1 MTLAVAILIIAG
13 GLFLSGFFSGS
24 ETGVYCVNRL
34 RLRLGFEQGDT
45 AARRVE
51 KLIENEQSALTVTLI
66 GTNLMNYITTAAFA
80 FVLSEHLSLSDRQT
94 ELYTVAIL
102 TPVVFVFGEVLPKN
116 LFQLNADRLMLR
128 GSLLLASWARLF
140 TLSGLVGLLNA
151 LARVA
156 TRLVGPGV
164 IRLTAFEP
172 KRRVAVLLREALVGD
187 VIGDEQSEL
196 IDRVVRLSDT
206 PVHRVMVPRNRVTA
220 VAASADRNELLKTAR
235 RTRHARV
242 PVYDRHPRRII
253 GLVKIDA
260 LLADGSWEKVG
271 DQARPIAT
279 VGPHD
284 TVSNAISLLQ
294 QSGHAMAV
302 VVDRAGQMLGIV
314 TIKDLLGEVIGEM
327 GAW

>member
-140 TLSGLVGLLNA
+140 TLSGLVG
-151 LARVA
+151 
-156 TRLVGPGV
+156 PGV

-260 LLADGSWEKVG
+260 LLADRSWEKVG
-271 DQARPIAT
+271 DQVRPIAT